1 MDNSGQV
8 VGDYGDATGA
18 HGFLLEH
25 GRFTSID
32 VPGAGLTEAF
42 GVGPNGTIVGRYGPD
57 IFSLHGFALRQG
69 EFTTIDVPG
78 ATRSEVFD
86 VNSSGVMVGSYLD
99 TPPTTIRGF
108 RRTP

>member
-1 MDNSGQV
+1 
-8 VGDYGDATGA
+8 
-18 HGFLLEH
+18 
-25 GRFTSID
+25 
-32 VPGAGLTEAF
+32 
-42 GVGPNGTIVGRYGPD
+42 
-57 IFSLHGFALRQG
+57 
-69 EFTTIDVPG
+69 VPG